1 MVSIWCV
8 KVESH
13 GLKPWRCPFIV
24 DFIHHNSILTPHVI
38 ADCKLGVCMT
48 CPAKLVS
55 GQVDQSG
62 SMLSEDVAGKGYALL
77 CVAQPLSDCK
87 ILTITEVRGK
97 QQRKSPSGDL

>member
-1 MVSIWCV
+1 
-8 KVESH
+8 
-13 GLKPWRCPFIV
+13 
-24 DFIHHNSILTPHVI
+24 
-38 ADCKLGVCMT
+38 MT